1 VQNGVFALF
10 PLHCFLAL
18 FLGTVSWHCFGTV
31 LALLLALLL
40 ATIYEA
46 GGPATTDW
54 VAPIN
59 RRGDFPLSGKDGY
72 EGERPSNNRV

>member
-1 VQNGVFALF
+1 
-10 PLHCFLAL
+10 
-18 FLGTVSWHCFGTV
+18 
-31 LALLLALLL
+31 LALLL

>member
-1 VQNGVFALF
+1 MACLRYFLCTVSW
-10 PLHCFLAL
+10 HCFLAL
-18 FLGTVSWHCFGTV
+18 FLGTV

-40 ATIYEA
+40 GTIYEA